1 MDGNLTFSLDR
12 NYPHMSETETN
23 LYALSVQR
31 QEREF
36 QISLDEFIT
45 TMTINVDCTECT
57 VDH

>member
-31 QEREF
+31 QERESF
-36 QISLDEFIT
+36 RFL
-45 TMTINVDCTECT
+45 
-57 VDH
+57 